1 MEKKINISL
10 ILLLSLFTVIHFLIL
25 FLHTGPINPVYT
37 KYRIA
42 IEEYVNPLLTQ
53 NWNLFA
59 PDPVEETQNIL
70 IQYRTSTNDT
80 SDWYN
85 ISAPFIDSNQSN
97 IISPYNKAARIPS
110 GLYFG
115 IFKENELISQ
125 MEKNTSEE
133 EFDQAINMSKIE
145 KSRLKQVDLLYRFAN
160 SAIPLITSEEVKEVK
175 VKIMNVKAVPFS
187 ERNNPDYEQKIEDL
201 EFEWREYFPV
211 LSFS

>member
-1 MEKKINISL
+1 M
-10 ILLLSLFTVIHFLIL
+10 LSLFTVIHFLIL